1 MIEVCQYR
9 DKSVAVLGLG
19 RSGLAAARALAAGG
33 ANVLLWDDDQPR
45 RGSGEAA
52 AFSVTDLLDTDFA
65 GVAALVL
72 SPGIPLTHPEPH
84 PVVRRAQAAGCP
96 VVGDVELFAGAITR
110 TPVVGV
116 TGTNGKSTT
125 TALIGHILE
134 KCGRRVAV
142 GGNLGR
148 PVLDLPMLDEDG
160 VYVLE
165 LSSFQIDLA
174 AGLICNVAV
183 LLNLS
188 PDHLDRHG
196 DMAGY
201 VAVKKRLLEQQTVA
215 DTAVIGLG
223 DRESREIFEGLR
235 AAQIQKVIPVGVGQ
249 SVHGGVYVID
259 GTLHD
264 AIGPQSATSDLR
276 GIDSLLG
283 AHNWQNAA
291 AAIAVVCAL
300 GLSSEEACAA
310 LPSFPGLPHRLE
322 LIATID
328 GVRFVNDSKATNA
341 DATARALA
349 TFENIHWIAG
359 GIAKAG
365 GIQPLTSHFPHVVH
379 AYLIGEA
386 AEAFSGTLGV
396 GVPHTVTGTLDRAL
410 ADAFERCRGAPRGD
424 GPVVLLSPA
433 CASFDQFPNFEARG
447 DAFRT
452 RVNALKADN
461 RIANRGARC

>member
-9 DKSVAVLGLG
+9 DKPVAVLGLG
-19 RSGLAAARALAAGG
+19 RSGMAAARALAAGG
-33 ANVLLWDDDQPR
+33 AEVLLWDDDKPR
-45 RGSGEAA
+45 RQSSDVAEFPVAN
-52 AFSVTDLLDTDFA
+52 LHDTDFA
-65 GVAALVL
+65 GIAALVL

-84 PVVRRAQAAGCP
+84 PVVRRARAAGCP
-96 VVGDVELFAGAITR
+96 IIGDIELFAHTITR
-110 TPVVGV
+110 SPIVGV

-134 KCGRRVAV
+134 KCRRQVAV

-148 PVLDLPMLDEDG
+148 PALDLPMLDEDG
-160 VYVLE
+160 IYVLE

-174 AGLICNVAV
+174 PGLVCDVAV

-201 VAVKKRLLEQQTVA
+201 IAVKKRLLEQQTGA
-215 DTAVIGLG
+215 DTAVIGLDDG
-223 DRESREIFEGLR
+223 DSHAIFEDVVT
-235 AAQIQKVIPVGVGQ
+235 AKTQKVIPVGVGQ
-249 SVHGGVYVID
+249 PVDGGVYVVD
-259 GTLHD
+259 GMLHD
-264 AIGPQSATSDLR
+264 AINPPSATSDLR

-291 AAIAVVCAL
+291 AAIAVSRAL
-300 GLSSEEACAA
+300 GVSSEDACAA

-349 TFENIHWIAG
+349 TFENIHWITG

-365 GIQPLTSHFPHVVH
+365 GIEPLASLFPHVAH

-386 AEAFSGTLGV
+386 AATFSGTLGSH
-396 GVPHTVTGTLDRAL
+396 VPHTIAGTLEKAV
-410 ADAFERCRGAPRGD
+410 AAAFEQSRETRGGNS
-424 GPVVLLSPA
+424 VVLLSPA
-433 CASFDQFPNFEARG
+433 CASFDQWVNFEARG
-447 DAFRT
+447 DEFRT
-452 RVNALKADN
+452 RVTALKAD
-461 RIANRGARC
+461 RGVANRGARC